1 MRDRRAI
8 GGQVVTVCS
17 VAGGV
22 PAMGQTEKYSKRADI
37 FRSPADNRHGE
48 AEFRRK
54 EVFSFQIQHDE
65 RPARA

>member
-22 PAMGQTEKYSKRADI
+22 SAMGAIAPFGRVSDMSGYRIISEMAVVVDGVT
-37 FRSPADNRHGE
+37 
-48 AEFRRK
+48 
-54 EVFSFQIQHDE
+54 
-65 RPARA
+65 